1 MQSLQVVKRAI
12 DFFKNEMHTTA
23 REEKI
28 NSNEN
33 TKIQKIME
41 TKSKKFTETA
51 TNEND
56 DDDEQTD
63 DNSDNNNDKQR
74 APKQRR
80 R

>member
-1 MQSLQVVKRAI
+1 
-12 DFFKNEMHTTA
+12 MHTTA

-33 TKIQKIME
+33 TKIRKMME
-41 TKSKKFTETA
+41 TKSKKFKEIA

-74 APKQRR
+74 APKQGRR
-80 R
+80 